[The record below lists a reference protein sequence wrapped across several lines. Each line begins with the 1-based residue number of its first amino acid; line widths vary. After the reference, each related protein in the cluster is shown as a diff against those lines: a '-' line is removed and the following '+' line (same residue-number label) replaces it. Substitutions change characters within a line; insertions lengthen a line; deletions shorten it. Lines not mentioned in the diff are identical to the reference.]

1 MKTRM
6 NMKTAIVSSPLGE
19 ILLAAEG
26 GALCGL
32 WFVGQKYEGAGLPA
46 GSAPGPVSA
55 DPALEKA
62 ESWLESYFAG
72 GNPKIDFPLAPRGTA
87 FQRRVWAAL
96 TDIPRGETSSYGAL
110 AEKLGCRSARAVGA
124 AVGRNPISILIPC
137 HRVLGANGSL
147 TGYAGGLERKRALLA
162 LEGVKL

>member
-1 MKTRM
+1 
-6 NMKTAIVSSPLGE
+6 MKTAIVSSTLGE
-19 ILLAAEG
+19 ILLAAEDD
-26 GALCGL
+26 ALCGL

-124 AVGRNPISILIPC
+124 AVGRNPLWLAIPC
-137 HRVLGANGSL
+137 HRVVGKGGAL
-147 TGYAGGLERKRALLA
+147 TGYAGGLERKAFLLA
-162 LEGVKL
+162 LERGEKSR